1 MSTHFSNEELALCI
15 RKGHTEYIPQLWNN
29 TCKLLYKY
37 ANKYYSIFSEKCAA
51 CGLTSEDLE
60 QECFI
65 VLWEMIKAYDP
76 EKPYKFNTYAEWQF
90 KNHFFRNLLCKANGI
105 ERAPLNIAS
114 SLDKDIQGFEGED
127 LTMLDVIPDETAV
140 QAFEDVTERV
150 YHTQLSNTL
159 ERAMCEVLTDEQ
171 RFVIRERFW
180 KDRPYSHISR
190 DLKQKDHYTRRTE
203 HEAFKALRRYSYK
216 CKRLQ
221 AFREDIITEHS
232 YWGTGLW
239 SFKNNC
245 ASSVERTVE
254 LAENLTQQFK
264 ET

>member
-15 RKGHTEYIPQLWNN
+15 REGHTEYIPQLWDN
-29 TCKLLYKY
+29 TCRLLYKY

-51 CGLTSEDLE
+51 CGITSEDLQ

-65 VLWEMIKAYDP
+65 ILWEMIKAYDP
-76 EKPYKFNTYAEWQF
+76 KKPYKFNTYTEWQF

-140 QAFEDVTERV
+140 LAFEDVTERV

-159 ERAMCEVLTDEQ
+159 ELAMCEALTDEQ

-180 KDRPYSHISR
+180 NNRTFSHIGR
-190 DLKQKDHYTRRTE
+190 DLQIKDHYAHKLE
-203 HEAFKALRRYSYK
+203 GEALRALRMHSAK
-216 CKRLQ
+216 SKRLQ
-221 AFREDIITEHS
+221 AFRDDIITSHS
-232 YWGTGLW
+232 YIGTGLS
-239 SFKNNC
+239 SFKYTQ
-245 ASSVERTVE
+245 SSSIERTIE
-254 LAENLTQQFK
+254 LAEKLTQK
-264 ET
+264 YHN